1 MKHPELLGV
10 CRRIRAIQQLLHKV
24 ETSDIYIHEAH
35 EARAATI
42 LSQLAGKPDTPEEL
56 IDVAAQTVSV
66 LAGETARA
74 DRDTLVELGDGK
86 ICVRVV
92 EGNLANGIGLRL
104 WAGCF
109 TVLEEMMAYPSVVE
123 GRCVLELGSG
133 TGVVGVAAHQ
143 LGATHVVLTDH
154 EARVLVNLRANVHAN
169 KDKSAD
175 RHPTNQDDPTYALRV
190 PGMDVYH
197 LDWADWADTN
207 PKTPSTSESTT
218 TTTPTSRYTRGVT
231 RTEMLAL
238 PLVMGPH
245 PPSLPP
251 TFRFD
256 TIVASDVLYDAMAAE
271 IFPRTVA
278 ARLAPGGR
286 CLVGGPIRFPEV
298 HASFLRN
305 LTAVGLRFAQ
315 HDAETSVADEYRGVR
330 LRKGDY
336 EAYVLVYV
344 EHQDA
349 PCDSWWR
356 PRESIFGEEGDV

>member
-56 IDVAAQTVSV
+56 IDVAAKTVSV

-133 TGVVGVAAHQ
+133 TGVVGV
-143 LGATHVVLTDH
+143 
-154 EARVLVNLRANVHAN
+154 
-169 KDKSAD
+169 
-175 RHPTNQDDPTYALRV
+175 
-190 PGMDVYH
+190 
-197 LDWADWADTN
+197 
-207 PKTPSTSESTT
+207 
-218 TTTPTSRYTRGVT
+218 TR
-231 RTEMLAL
+231 
-238 PLVMGPH
+238 
-245 PPSLPP
+245 
-251 TFRFD
+251 
-256 TIVASDVLYDAMAAE
+256 
-271 IFPRTVA
+271 
-278 ARLAPGGR
+278 
-286 CLVGGPIRFPEV
+286 
-298 HASFLRN
+298 
-305 LTAVGLRFAQ
+305 
-315 HDAETSVADEYRGVR
+315 
-330 LRKGDY
+330 
-336 EAYVLVYV
+336 
-344 EHQDA
+344 
-349 PCDSWWR
+349 
-356 PRESIFGEEGDV
+356 